1 MAMSFRSP
9 RVLTSCTAAL
19 PQLPRRRALWRAIAC
34 LAAFFGLLAID
45 APQSRAFAWFFDDFG
60 GGGYDSGWG
69 SYSSGDHSARRKH
82 NPKSHS
88 GRVSLSHRRHKSG
101 DWTVASDSQTA
112 AAMLR
117 RAGYSAALAGG
128 FSTPLFP
135 RTICVRACDGYAF
148 GRAPAY
154 GGYDPAAREHA
165 CEASCPDAETKLF
178 VLPAGVDDVAQA
190 KEARVNGSYAQLLAQ
205 FRNREDK
212 PASCGC
218 HVASTPSGEAKALL
232 SDPTLRQGDM
242 VVTDH
247 GVKVFLGGG
256 ALPHKTSDFLSL
268 AQTSAVSPA
277 HRGAA
282 AAIDKML
289 KLQPAEKAPK
299 PAASSEGKPRESA
312 E

>member
-1 MAMSFRSP
+1 MVVSSCLS
-9 RVLTSCTAAL
+9 RVLSACAAPL
-19 PQLPRRRALWRAIAC
+19 PNQFERRAIRRAVAC
-34 LAAFFGLLAID
+34 LFALFGLLAID
-45 APQSRAFAWFFDDFG
+45 APRSRAFAWFFDDFG

-69 SYSSGDHSARRKH
+69 SYYSGERTARRRS
-82 NPKSHS
+82 SHKAHS
-88 GRVSLSHRRHKSG
+88 SRASLSHRRHRNG
-101 DWTVASDSQTA
+101 DWTVASDPQTA
-112 AAMLR
+112 STILR

-135 RTICVRACDGYAF
+135 RTVCVRACDGYAF

-165 CEASCPDAETKLF
+165 CSASCPDAETKLF

-190 KEARVNGSYAQLLAQ
+190 KEARVNESYGQLLAQ

-212 PASCGC
+212 PANCGC

-268 AQTSAVSPA
+268 AQTSAVLPA

-299 PAASSEGKPRESA
+299 PAASPEGKPRESV